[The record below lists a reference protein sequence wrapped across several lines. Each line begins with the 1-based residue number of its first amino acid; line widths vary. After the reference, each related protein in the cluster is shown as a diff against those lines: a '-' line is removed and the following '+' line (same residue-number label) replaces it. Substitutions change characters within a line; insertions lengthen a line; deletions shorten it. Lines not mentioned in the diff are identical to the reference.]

1 MRLDRGMGTLTIMMD
16 IFKRQF
22 CVMLMKFIRK
32 ATEVVIVFLFV
43 VMVAAVFLQVIARY
57 AFNSP
62 PSWTEELARY
72 CQVWIIILASSICI
86 RKGSHLAVDYLSH
99 KFPPFMSHFLQVL
112 ISILMAAYV
121 AVVTVYGWRLMI
133 VGHYQVSPAMQ
144 INMSY
149 IYVIFPLGG
158 LLMFIE
164 AVLSIYRI
172 LLKKKVTN
180 YGYE

>member
-1 MRLDRGMGTLTIMMD
+1 MILL
-16 IFKRQF
+16 
-22 CVMLMKFIRK
+22 KFIRK
-32 ATEVVIVFLFV
+32 ATEVVIIFLFIILV
-43 VMVAAVFLQVIARY
+43 STVFLQVVARY

-62 PSWTEELARY
+62 PTWTEELARY

-99 KFPPFMSHFLQVL
+99 KFPPFLGRFIRVL
-112 ISILMAAYV
+112 ISILIAVYV
-121 AVVTVYGWRLMI
+121 AVVTVFGWRLMV

-149 IYVIFPLGG
+149 IYIIFPLGG

-164 AVLSIYRI
+164 SVLSIYRI
-172 LLKKKVTN
+172 VLKKEASVSSMADEK
-180 YGYE
+180 GPASA

>member
-1 MRLDRGMGTLTIMMD
+1 
-16 IFKRQF
+16 
-22 CVMLMKFIRK
+22 MKFIRK

-43 VMVAAVFLQVIARY
+43 VLVSAVFLQVVARY

-72 CQVWIIILASSICI
+72 CQVWIILLTSSICI

-99 KFPPFMSHFLQVL
+99 KFSPLMSRFLQIL
-112 ISILMAAYV
+112 ISCLVAVYV
-121 AVVTVYGWRLMI
+121 AVVTVFGWRLML
-133 VGHYQVSPAMQ
+133 VGHYQASPAMQ

-164 AVLSIYRI
+164 AVLSIYKIFVGEEKR
-172 LLKKKVTN
+172 LSS
-180 YGYE
+180 YS